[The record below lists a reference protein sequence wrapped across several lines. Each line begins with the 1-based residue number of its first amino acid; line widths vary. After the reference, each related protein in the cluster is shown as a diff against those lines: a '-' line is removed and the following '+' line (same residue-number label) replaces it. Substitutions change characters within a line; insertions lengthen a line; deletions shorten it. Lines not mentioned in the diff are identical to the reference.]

1 MDDTRIQRRARARSY
16 DLRRK
21 VLLKNFL
28 RDQMTHVPETSTE
41 SFPTSGNSEDSSV
54 VEVNEEA
61 SPITVIYADA
71 YNIPNSSEVEDESNI
86 KSNHDEDMDLTEDI
100 DVETVDNFVIPAKY
114 KPTAHSLK
122 LFRIQGL
129 LKRRR
134 YERYERTLDR
144 ASKKAFKAK
153 KIDKNAK
160 SPVKTR
166 SFKKSIEKVFYG
178 HKKDKEKSS
187 PSNMAK
193 SSSRSLFSLF
203 KQRREQRHAK
213 DNDRTKQSSS
223 DNHIPE
229 NHPTKSSSVNQSVQ
243 TDDSLV
249 EYEVNKIHESNMRLK
264 EENKLLSESLS
275 YFMSNETTPY
285 QSPYKN
291 ENSLMFHDY
300 TLPPPNCS
308 PAAWNSRSKVSR
320 SNSVHEFN
328 ERHKVLRNN
337 YRTKSMNVHN
347 SRNYFLSSSRPLLP
361 SYTDEVNT
369 PRLRKRPI
377 LTNIPLTSANRTIQR
392 RSSMPERTH
401 SENHRW
407 VSQGRSNSMRHTH
420 NTRKPFYALSAD
432 AFY

>member
-1 MDDTRIQRRARARSY
+1 MDDTRIQRRTRARSY

-28 RDQMTHVPETSTE
+28 RDQMTHIPETSTE
-41 SFPTSGNSEDSSV
+41 SFPSPGNSEES
-54 VEVNEEA
+54 ELNEEA
-61 SPITVIYADA
+61 SPITVIHADS
-71 YNIPNSSEVEDESNI
+71 YNIPNSSEVDDESNM
-86 KSNHDEDMDLTEDI
+86 KSNDEDMDLTEDI
-100 DVETVDNFVIPAKY
+100 DVETIDSFDIPAKY
-114 KPTAHSLK
+114 KPTAHSLR
-122 LFRIQGL
+122 LFKFNGL

-134 YERYERTLDR
+134 YERYERELEK
-144 ASKKAFKAK
+144 ASKRAFKAK
-153 KIDKNAK
+153 KFGKNAK

-166 SFKKSIEKVFYG
+166 SYKKSFEKFFYG
-178 HKKDKEKSS
+178 HKKYHERSS
-187 PSNMAK
+187 PSHKAK

-203 KQRREQRHAK
+203 KHRREQRHAK
-213 DNDRTKQSSS
+213 DDDRTKRSSS
-223 DNHIPE
+223 DNHIPK

-249 EYEVNKIHESNMRLK
+249 KYEMNKVHESNMRLK

-300 TLPPPNCS
+300 TLPPANS
-308 PAAWNSRSKVSR
+308 SHAAWNSRSKVSR
-320 SNSVHEFN
+320 SNSVQEFN

-347 SRNYFLSSSRPLLP
+347 SRNYFLTSSRPLLP
-361 SYTDEVNT
+361 SYADEVNT

-377 LTNIPLTSANRTIQR
+377 LTNIPNSSSNRTIQR

-401 SENHRW
+401 PENNRW
-407 VSQGRSNSMRHTH
+407 VSHGRSNSMRYTH
-420 NTRKPFYALSAD
+420 TRKPFYALSAD

>member
-1 MDDTRIQRRARARSY
+1 MDDTRLQRRTRARSY

-28 RDQMTHVPETSTE
+28 RDQMTHIPETSTE
-41 SFPTSGNSEDSSV
+41 SFPSPGNSEESSI

-71 YNIPNSSEVEDESNI
+71 YDIPNSSEVEDESNM
-86 KSNHDEDMDLTEDI
+86 KSNRDDDVDLTEDI
-100 DVETVDNFVIPAKY
+100 DVETVDNFDIPAKY
-114 KPTAHSLK
+114 KPTAHSLR
-122 LFRIQGL
+122 LFKFKGL

-134 YERYERTLDR
+134 YERYERELDK

-153 KIDKNAK
+153 KIGKNRK

-178 HKKDKEKSS
+178 HKKYHEKSS
-187 PSNMAK
+187 PSHVTK

-203 KQRREQRHAK
+203 KHRREQRHAK
-213 DNDRTKQSSS
+213 DNDRTKRSSS
-223 DNHIPE
+223 DNHIPK
-229 NHPTKSSSVNQSVQ
+229 NHSTKSSSVNQSVQ

-249 EYEVNKIHESNMRLK
+249 KYEMNKVHESNMRLK

-275 YFMSNETTPY
+275 YFMSNESTPY

-300 TLPPPNCS
+300 TLPPSNS
-308 PAAWNSRSKVSR
+308 SQAAWNSRSKVSR

-377 LTNIPLTSANRTIQR
+377 LTNIPNSSPNRTIQR

-401 SENHRW
+401 SENNRW
-407 VSQGRSNSMRHTH
+407 VSHGRSNSMRH
-420 NTRKPFYALSAD
+420 TRKPFYALSAD